1 MSILLTGGAGYIGSA
16 VLERLLAAGHEVSA
30 LVRSPENAAIVESAG
45 ATAIIGAAD
54 DADIVRAAAGA
65 AEGVIHLA
73 SSPDVD
79 AVLVPAVLAAIEGR
93 DARFVHTG
101 GIWIYGSG
109 ADITEES
116 PFQPLPISGWRAEA
130 QALVNA
136 APNTAIVAPAVVYG
150 DGGGIVRG
158 LIDAARGTGIAPAVP
173 LVGDGSQHWT
183 TVHLHDIAALYVLAY
198 ENRGAHGVYI
208 GASGVN
214 PTVRELGD
222 AIAGAWNIAGG
233 VAPESVEASRERLGA
248 DFADALLL
256 DQQASGG
263 RARTEL
269 GWAPTAAFVL
279 DEIGSGS
286 YVPSVVAETA
296 AGFPA

>member
-30 LVRSPENAAIVESAG
+30 LVRSPENAAIVEAAG

-54 DADIVRAAAGA
+54 DAEIVRAAAGA
-65 AEGVIHLA
+65 ADGVIHIA
-73 SSPDVD
+73 STPAVD

-109 ADITEES
+109 TDITEES
-116 PFQPLPISGWRAEA
+116 PFQPLPISGWRAEG

-136 APNTAIVAPAVVYG
+136 APNTAVVAPGVVYG
-150 DGGGIVRG
+150 AGGGMVRG
-158 LIDAARGTGIAPAVP
+158 LIEAPRGSGVAPTVP
-173 LVGDGSQHWT
+173 LIGDGTQHWT
-183 TVHLHDIAALYVLAY
+183 SVHIDDLAALYVLAY
-198 ENRGAHGVYI
+198 ENPNAHGVYI

-214 PTVRELGD
+214 PTVRVLGE
-222 AIAGAWNIAGG
+222 AIAAAWNVAGG
-233 VAPESVEASRERLGA
+233 VAPESVEASRDRLGA
-248 DFADALLL
+248 DFADAVLL
-256 DQQASGG
+256 DQQAAGS

-269 GWAPTAAFVL
+269 GWTPVAASVFE
-279 DEIGSGS
+279 EIRSGS
-286 YVPSVVAETA
+286 YSPENAVDAVAGPSV
-296 AGFPA
+296 

>member
-30 LVRSPENAAIVESAG
+30 LVRSPEKAAVVQAAG
-45 ATAIIGAAD
+45 ATAVIGSAD
-54 DADIVRAAAGA
+54 DAEIVRAAAGA
-65 AEGVIHLA
+65 ADGVIHLA
-73 SSPDVD
+73 SSPEVD
-79 AVLVPAVLAAIEGR
+79 SVLVPAVLAAIEGR

-109 ADITEES
+109 TDLTEQS
-116 PFQPLPISGWRAEA
+116 PFQPLPISGWRAEG

-136 APNTAIVAPAVVYG
+136 APNTAVVAPAVVYG
-150 DGGGIVRG
+150 DGAGIVRG
-158 LIDAARGTGIAPAVP
+158 LITAPRGTGVAPTVP

-183 TVHLHDIAALYVLAY
+183 TVHVDDIAALYVLAY
-198 ENRGAHGVYI
+198 ENRSARGVYI

-214 PTVRELGD
+214 PTVRELGE
-222 AIAGAWNIAGG
+222 AIAAAEHVAGG
-233 VAPESVEASRERLGA
+233 VAPETVEASRERLGA

-256 DQQASGG
+256 DQQASGA

-269 GWAPTAAFVL
+269 GWAPTGASVL

-286 YVPSVVAETA
+286 YAPSPA
-296 AGFPA
+296 ADRSEEPAA

>member
-30 LVRSPENAAIVESAG
+30 LVRSPENAAIVEAAG

-54 DADIVRAAAGA
+54 DAEIVRAAAGA
-65 AEGVIHLA
+65 AEGVIHIA

-79 AVLVPAVLAAIEGR
+79 AILVPAVLAAIEGR

-116 PFQPLPISGWRAEA
+116 PFQPLPISGWRAES
-130 QALVNA
+130 QALVTA
-136 APNTAIVAPAVVYG
+136 APNTTIVAPAVVYG
-150 DGGGIVRG
+150 DGSGIVRG
-158 LIDAARGTGIAPAVP
+158 LIDAARGTGVAPTVP

-183 TVHLHDIAALYVLAY
+183 TVHLDDIAALFVLAY
-198 ENRGAHGVYI
+198 ENRSAHGVYI
-208 GASGVN
+208 GASGAN
-214 PTVRELGD
+214 PTVRELGE

-233 VAPESVEASRERLGA
+233 VAPESVNASRERLGA

-269 GWAPTAAFVL
+269 GWAPSAASVL
-279 DEIGSGS
+279 DEISSGS
-286 YVPSVVAETA
+286 YSPSVVAEPAT
-296 AGFPA
+296 GFPA